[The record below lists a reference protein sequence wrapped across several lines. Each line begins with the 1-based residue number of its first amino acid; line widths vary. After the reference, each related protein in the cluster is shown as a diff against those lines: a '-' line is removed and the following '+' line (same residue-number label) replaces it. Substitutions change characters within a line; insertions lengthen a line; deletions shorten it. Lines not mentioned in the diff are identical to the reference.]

1 VDSLPNSARAGL
13 TTCLNNARK
22 DTLMERHLGVI
33 EVSLMGHLI
42 LSIFK
47 MKYYY
52 VTLPRFGGVLRGEN

>member
-1 VDSLPNSARAGL
+1 
-13 TTCLNNARK
+13 
-22 DTLMERHLGVI
+22 MERHLGVI

-52 VTLPRFGGVLRGEN
+52 VRFFCHHTFCLVKSLT